1 MAVRELKHV
10 GKTFI
15 QEKSIK
21 DSVKELIEPKKEDKN
36 KHYYYEDKSGNIDS
50 NDLMKMI
57 MSKLD
62 KIGNYGSQ
70 NIYNEGGKNMKAIEV
85 DFQRDI
91 FLNKIDDSELT
102 SKEVKGKVNN
112 KLDKL
117 KALRKRNG
125 S

>member
-1 MAVRELKHV
+1 MAVKELKHV

-15 QEKSIK
+15 QEKSIQ
-21 DSVKELIEPKKEDKN
+21 DSVKELIQPKKEDKN

-57 MSKLD
+57 MNKLD
-62 KIGNYGSQ
+62 KIGSYGTD
-70 NIYNEGGKNMKAIEV
+70 NVYNENEKNMKAIEV